1 MTRPIAARR
10 TWMFVAG
17 ADEAALRAAA
27 RSGADVLIQDLED
40 FTPAHLKREGRGL
53 CGPVAE
59 AWRAAGAVPAVRIN
73 PLEHVG
79 YEDLAAAMQAGARA
93 ILLAKTASPDQIL
106 ALDRQITRHERDHGI
121 PIGATEIVPNIET
134 AAALIRVVALAEAS
148 SRVTAMLMASED
160 MAADIGVART
170 PGSDELAYARSR
182 FLLECVAA
190 QVLAIDCPF
199 TFSRRE
205 DAERDLDFA
214 VARGFKAKALVD
226 PGQVDLVNA
235 RLTPSAQQIE
245 EAHRLIE
252 VFERARAAGARQPEL
267 DGHRIEV
274 PSYKAAQRLL
284 DRARLLGLDVS
295 GPAP

>member
-1 MTRPIAARR
+1 MRRPIAARR

-17 ADEAALRAAA
+17 ADEAALHAAA

-40 FTPAHLKREGRGL
+40 FTPAHLKVRARLL
-53 CGPVAE
+53 CRPTVQ
-59 AWRAAGAVPAVRIN
+59 AWRDAGAIPAVRVN

-79 YEDLAAAMQAGARA
+79 YEDLAAAMQAGAQA

-121 PIGATEIVPNIET
+121 PVGSTEIIPNIET
-134 AAALIRVVALAEAS
+134 AAALIRVVPLAEAS

-160 MAADIGVART
+160 MAADLGVART
-170 PGSDELAYARSR
+170 PGSEELAYPRSR
-182 FLLECVAA
+182 FLVECIAA

-205 DAERDLDFA
+205 DIERDLDFA

-226 PGQVDLVNA
+226 PGQVGLVNA
-235 RLTPSAQQIE
+235 RLTPSEQQIE
-245 EAHRLIE
+245 EALRLIA
-252 VFERARAAGARQPEL
+252 VFEKARAEGARQPEL

-284 DRARLLGLDVS
+284 DRAALFGLR
-295 GPAP
+295 PAAT